1 MISSKVEHF
10 VYTERVGGSS
20 PLSFKKKMYILF
32 SIVLFVC
39 FLFVT
44 YFYISLYKEI
54 IYLIFYFIIS
64 GALFFML
71 TLNYSLDILKYW
83 FNNLEESLIVQ
94 DSSDI
99 IWVLCFISFFFSL
112 LFLYPYLI
120 YISFLFFSN
129 SLTKKEQTLCLKI
142 IFVLVYTQILILFIF
157 LNDISFSNFFSM
169 PTLTSGFFELQIEIE
184 TYLNLIK
191 CFFLDLSK
199 SLILYE
205 CFMLLFFSSV
215 YLYLNLK
222 NKKWILFFISLIL
235 FFYWFGGESLISDF
249 LLVFVVFSLSEFVYF
264 LQLIAINLRRFKI

>member
-20 PLSFKKKMYILF
+20 PLSFKKMYILF
-32 SIVLFVC
+32 SIFLIIC
-39 FLFVT
+39 FLFVL
-44 YFYISLYKEI
+44 YFYIYLYKEI
-54 IYLIFYFIIS
+54 IYLIFYFLVAGI
-64 GALFFML
+64 LFFVL
-71 TLNYSLDILKYW
+71 TLNYALDILKYW

-129 SLTKKEQTLCLKI
+129 SLTEKEQNISLKI
-142 IFVLVYTQILILFIF
+142 VFILIYSEFLILFVF

-169 PTLTSGFFELQIEIE
+169 PNLTSGFFELQIEIE

-191 CFFLDLSK
+191 CFFFDLSK
-199 SLILYE
+199 SLIFYQLFLY
-205 CFMLLFFSSV
+205 LFFSSIYV
-215 YLYLNLK
+215 YLKIK
-222 NKKWILFFISLIL
+222 NKKLILFLISLTL
-235 FFYWFGGESLISDF
+235 FFYWFGGESLSSDF
-249 LLVFVVFSLSEFVYF
+249 ILIGTIFIFSEFIYF
-264 LQLIAINLRRFKI
+264 LHLIALNLRRIKV

>member
-1 MISSKVEHF
+1 
-10 VYTERVGGSS
+10 
-20 PLSFKKKMYILF
+20 
-32 SIVLFVC
+32 
-39 FLFVT
+39 
-44 YFYISLYKEI
+44 
-54 IYLIFYFIIS
+54 
-64 GALFFML
+64 ML

-169 PTLTSGFFELQIEIE
+169 PTLTSGFFELQVEIE

-199 SLILYE
+199 SLTLYE

>member
-20 PLSFKKKMYILF
+20 PLSFKKMYILF
-32 SIVLFVC
+32 SIFLIIC
-39 FLFVT
+39 FLFVL
-44 YFYISLYKEI
+44 YFYIYLYKEI
-54 IYLIFYFIIS
+54 IYLIFYFLVAGI
-64 GALFFML
+64 LFFVL
-71 TLNYSLDILKYW
+71 TLNYALDILKYW

-129 SLTKKEQTLCLKI
+129 SLTEKEQSLSLKI
-142 IFVLVYTQILILFIF
+142 VFVLIYIQIIILFIF
-157 LNDISFSNFFSM
+157 LNDISFSNFFAMSN
-169 PTLTSGFFELQIEIE
+169 LTSGFFELQIEVE

-199 SLILYE
+199 SLILYQ
-205 CFMLLFFSSV
+205 CFMFLFFSKL
-215 YLYLNLK
+215 YFYLNLK
-222 NKKWILFFISLIL
+222 NRKWILFFISLFL
-235 FFYWFGGESLISDF
+235 FFYWFGGESFFSDF
-249 LLVFVVFSLSEFVYF
+249 LLVCIVFSLSEFIYL
-264 LQLIAINLRRFKI
+264 LQLIAVNLRRFKG